1 MVDAILFADD
11 VGFDVVIVGVA
22 AAAATTVDVGDLEE
36 PILDNEDFVVELFH
50 AE

>member
-1 MVDAILFADD
+1 MLDAIFADD
-11 VGFDVVIVGVA
+11 VGFDVVVGA

-36 PILDNEDFVVELFH
+36 PILDKEDFVVELFH

>member
-1 MVDAILFADD
+1 MVDAIFADD
-11 VGFDVVIVGVA
+11 VGFDVVVGA
-22 AAAATTVDVGDLEE
+22 AAAATTVGVGDFEE